1 MWAAREKPFE
11 DTPELAELQAGE
23 PEDVGG
29 AQAGDPSP
37 EPTRGRLGRIAL
49 LVAVVGVEGVWLAF
63 LVYGAWQ
70 LATQL

>member
-11 DTPELAELQAGE
+11 DTPELAELQPGE
-23 PEDVGG
+23 PDDGG
-29 AQAGDPSP
+29 ASPDDPTP
-37 EPTRGRLGRIAL
+37 EPTRRGRFGRVAL

-70 LATQL
+70 LVTLL